1 MLFRMRYLVAITGA
15 SGICYGLKL
24 LEALQGEKEI
34 IVSETGKAV
43 MKHETGIGYEK
54 LSEYGNLTAMT
65 IFLHLQHP
73 VHIK

>member
-54 LSEYGNLTAMT
+54 LSE
-65 IFLHLQHP
+65 
-73 VHIK
+73 